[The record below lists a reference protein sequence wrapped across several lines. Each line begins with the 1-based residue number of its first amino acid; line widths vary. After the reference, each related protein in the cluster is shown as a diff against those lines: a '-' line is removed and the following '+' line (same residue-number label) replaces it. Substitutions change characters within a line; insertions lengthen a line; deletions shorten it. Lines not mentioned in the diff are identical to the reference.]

1 MFYKK
6 ICLNAITMM
15 PILEGM
21 KFAGKY
27 SFDFL
32 DRENN
37 ENAKKLWKKFLPI
50 IKKTGEEES
59 IPIFVDAEEKK
70 VVYASNVE
78 DFLAWIEGPNW
89 WKKL

>member
-1 MFYKK
+1 
-6 ICLNAITMM
+6 MM

-50 IKKTGEEES
+50 IKKNRRRR
-59 IPIFVDAEEKK
+59 IYPYFCRRRRKK
-70 VVYASNVE
+70 GS
-78 DFLAWIEGPNW
+78 LRI
-89 WKKL
+89 KC